1 MKKCVC
7 LFFLFLLM
15 LGSSALAQEKENFI
29 MTATVT
35 KEESALLSLPASE
48 ADVLLPL
55 HKDDSMVILAL
66 GTHYCRAETQLT
78 EGYVAL
84 EDIAF
89 DVLKGRPTQLA
100 RVNASET
107 NLLSGRASLRE
118 EADPKSTALIQIARQ
133 GLMLLLGE
141 EGKMYHVAV
150 PGYIGYIRK
159 DNVLQDV
166 TADDYRIAYLTNDD
180 RVNQRLCMQ
189 FADRFVIQQL
199 EPGTPVQ
206 YIREYK
212 GWGWVEYNGYKG
224 YIMDKYLSFT
234 PPEG

>member
-1 MKKCVC
+1 MKKWIC
-7 LFFLFLLM
+7 LFLLF
-15 LGSSALAQEKENFI
+15 LLIFGNSAFAQEKENFV
-29 MTATVT
+29 MTATVAKT
-35 KEESALLSLPASE
+35 ESALLSLPVSGS
-48 ADVLLPL
+48 DTLLTL
-55 HKDDSMVILAL
+55 HKDDSVVILAL
-66 GTHYCRAETQLT
+66 GTHYCRAKTQQT

-84 EDIAF
+84 DDITF
-89 DVLKGRPTQLA
+89 DILNGRPTQLA
-100 RVNASET
+100 RVNAAET
-107 NLLSGRASLRE
+107 NLLSGRATLRE
-118 EADPKSTALIQIARQ
+118 KADPKSAALIQIARQ

-141 EGKMYHVAV
+141 EGKMYHAAV
-150 PGYIGYIRK
+150 PGHIGYMRK
-159 DNVLQDV
+159 ENVLQDV
-166 TADDYRIAYLTNDD
+166 TADDYRIAYLTNDN

-224 YIMDKYLSFT
+224 YIMDQYLSFT